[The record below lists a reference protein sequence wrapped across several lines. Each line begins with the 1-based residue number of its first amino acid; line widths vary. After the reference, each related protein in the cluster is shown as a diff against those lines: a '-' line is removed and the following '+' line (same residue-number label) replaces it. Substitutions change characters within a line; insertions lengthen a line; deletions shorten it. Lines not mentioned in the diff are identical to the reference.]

1 MNIRKTLLTTTLF
14 FAGTATALLADNGK
28 AIEFYKTGRIEP
40 AKAMLLQNLATG
52 AGDKAEAAYYLGEI
66 YKDANQLDSAAYYY
80 GVGKAADPANLM
92 NSIGEL
98 SLLKLKNPT
107 AADQQFE
114 ALLSN
119 KLNRKNP
126 DLPSLYVAA
135 AAAYKDRPIKAEE
148 FLNKAKA
155 MDKKLAS
162 IYVLEAD
169 MQAAN
174 KDYNGAAAN
183 YEQAITFD
191 PNCKEA
197 YVKYARIYA
206 PINSEVAAE
215 VLNRLLAHDP
225 SVGSRTPR
233 AGRNLLQ
240 GRQTAQSR

>member
-1 MNIRKTLLTTTLF
+1 
-14 FAGTATALLADNGK
+14 
-28 AIEFYKTGRIEP
+28 
-40 AKAMLLQNLATG
+40 
-52 AGDKAEAAYYLGEI
+52 
-66 YKDANQLDSAAYYY
+66 
-80 GVGKAADPANLM
+80 
-92 NSIGEL
+92 
-98 SLLKLKNPT
+98 
-107 AADQQFE
+107 
-114 ALLSN
+114 
-119 KLNRKNP
+119 
-126 DLPSLYVAA
+126 
-135 AAAYKDRPIKAEE
+135 
-148 FLNKAKA
+148 